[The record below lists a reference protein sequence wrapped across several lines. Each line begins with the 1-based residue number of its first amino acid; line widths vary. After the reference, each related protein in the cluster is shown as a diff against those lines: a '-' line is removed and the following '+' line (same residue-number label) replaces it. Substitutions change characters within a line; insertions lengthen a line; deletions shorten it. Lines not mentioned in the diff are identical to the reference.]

1 MTLLLPSYCHFWDGK
16 IQISRKRGHCG
27 TQPIKEEDYT
37 SRGKNYTSL
46 IDCVPWCP
54 LVLLIL
60 PFPKEGNLMK
70 KFGKLA

>member
-1 MTLLLPSYCHFWDGK
+1 MRY
-16 IQISRKRGHCG
+16 G
-27 TQPIKEEDYT
+27 TQPIKEDDYT

-46 IDCVPWCP
+46 IGCVPWCP

-60 PFPKEGNLMK
+60 PFSKEGNLMK